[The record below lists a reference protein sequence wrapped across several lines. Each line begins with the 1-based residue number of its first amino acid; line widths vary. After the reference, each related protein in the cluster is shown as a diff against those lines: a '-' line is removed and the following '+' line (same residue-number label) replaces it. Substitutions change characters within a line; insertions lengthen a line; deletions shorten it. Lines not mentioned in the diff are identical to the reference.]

1 MTYISYNSITGQP
14 LIQAIDTKTLGWVR
28 KLPWEII
35 RKIVDFV
42 ELKNQVEIMSKSL
55 MSWPYQPLPERE
67 ARERRLTRLLLNKW
81 ENPGPYDHNPWLK
94 ERMRR
99 AGMKVD

>member
-1 MTYISYNSITGQP
+1 MTYISYNSMTGKA
-14 LIQAIDTKTLGWVR
+14 LIQAVDTKTLGWVR

-42 ELKNQVEIMSKSL
+42 ELKTQVEIMGRAV
-55 MSWPYQPLPERE
+55 LPWMYRTDAERE
-67 ARERRLTRLLLNKW
+67 ARERRLSRLLLNKW

-94 ERMRR
+94 ERMRI
-99 AGMKVD
+99 M